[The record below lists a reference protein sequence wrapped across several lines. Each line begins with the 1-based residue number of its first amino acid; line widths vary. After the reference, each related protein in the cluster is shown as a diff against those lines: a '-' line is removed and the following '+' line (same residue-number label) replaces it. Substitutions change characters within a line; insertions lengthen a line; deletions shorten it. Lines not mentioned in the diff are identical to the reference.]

1 MKYVHAKRNN
11 YRKAHGELNDRFRLE
26 RTDRCLEEVLAC
38 CIITYKIKKVNSPS
52 SISDYMKLNKDLG
65 MQALNLLQSIKARL
79 DDKLL
84 LPLKFIQHPDV
95 LERIEVENEEI
106 EWDTVAYEV
115 AFGLLGGV
123 TARGNSRIKKSL
135 ENSAALN
142 LKGQKL
148 LDQTKRSQV
157 SSVFRRHFHT
167 SNGQ

>member
-1 MKYVHAKRNN
+1 MK
-11 YRKAHGELNDRFRLE
+11 F
-26 RTDRCLEEVLAC
+26 
-38 CIITYKIKKVNSPS
+38 
-52 SISDYMKLNKDLG
+52 NKDLG
-65 MQALNLLQSIKARL
+65 MQALNLLQSIKALL

-106 EWDTVAYEV
+106 EWDTVANEV
-115 AFGLLGGV
+115 AFGLLGEV
-123 TARGNSRIKKSL
+123 TARGDSRIKKSL

-142 LKGQKL
+142 LKGQNL